1 MKIFFKNGL
10 NLTLNKNSYLASGG
24 QADIYVNG
32 GMAYKIYHKNADV
45 ISAGKIK
52 ELSVLAYDNI
62 IKPEDILLDINNNY
76 IGYNMKYIQDT
87 YTLCQLFPR
96 AFRDRNSLSNQLVLD
111 LIRRLQDTVAHCHKH
126 NILIVDLNEMNFLVA
141 KDFHEIFAID
151 CDSYKTPHY
160 PATAIMDSI
169 RDHQVKHNNFTES
182 SDWFSFGILSFMLF
196 SGIHPFK
203 GTHNT
208 YKTMDERMGHN
219 ISVLNK
225 DVKVPKVCLDFN
237 TVIPEVYRNWF
248 RAIFDGGKRLA
259 PPTDLQITAIVNTI
273 IQKISGSDNFNITEL
288 EDYVSTTVDVLW
300 GPVKSVLTSDGLYI
314 NKVLNKNIPTKANFI
329 TLPKSNAVVA
339 GWVEN
344 RSLKLVNATQRTEL
358 KYDLEVQDVFAYD
371 NRLYIKA
378 QTSIL
383 ELQFNEIGTNIIPTS
398 KVVAQV
404 LEHSSLIFDGCVIQS
419 LLGATYVSIFPKSGE
434 HYQFHTSELDKL
446 KIVDAK
452 FDRNVLMILCNDK
465 GKYNKYIFRFDILMT
480 GDYDLRI
487 LKDVQYQDLNFTV
500 LDTSACVHILGDGEL
515 EIFSSKKDSKTIKQ
529 VVDPIIDGGIKIFRD
544 GAGLLFSR
552 GSKIYSMKMK

>member
-1 MKIFFKNGL
+1 MKVFIQGKGSANLSKNAF
-10 NLTLNKNSYLASGG
+10 LASGG
-24 QADIYVNG
+24 QADVYVNG
-32 GMAYKIYHKNADV
+32 HTAYKIYNDKQF
-45 ISAGKIK
+45 IIPSGKIK
-52 ELSVLAYDNI
+52 ELSALTYKNI
-62 IKPEDILLDINNNY
+62 IKPEDILLDQDNNV
-76 IGYNMKYIQDT
+76 IGYTMQYVNDT

-111 LIRRLQDTVAHCHKH
+111 LIRRLQDTIKHCHDNK
-126 NILIVDLNEMNFLVA
+126 ILIVDLNEMNFLVA
-141 KDFHEIFAID
+141 KDFREVFAID
-151 CDSYKTPHY
+151 VDSWNTPHY

-169 RDHQVKHNNFTES
+169 RDHQVKHNSFTEN
-182 SDWFSFGILSFMLF
+182 SDWFSFGILAFSLF
-196 SGIHPFK
+196 SAIHPYK
-203 GTHNT
+203 GVHKI
-208 YKTMDERMGHN
+208 YKTMDERMEHN

-248 RAIFDGGKRLA
+248 KSVFDGGKRSP
-259 PPTDLQITAIVNTI
+259 PPTDLQITAIVNTV

-288 EDYVSTTVDVLW
+288 EDYVSTIVDVLW

-344 RSLKLVNATQRTEL
+344 RSLKIINATKRTEL

-383 ELQFNEIGTNIIPTS
+383 EIQFNEIGTNIIPTS

-434 HYQFHTSELDKL
+434 HYQFHTAELDKL

-452 FDRNVLMILCNDK
+452 FDRNVLMVLCNDK

-487 LKDVQYQDLNFTV
+487 LKDVQYQELNFTV
-500 LDTSACVHILGDGEL
+500 LDTTACVHILGDGEL
-515 EIFSSKKDSKTIKQ
+515 EIFSSKKDSKTVKE
-529 VVDPIIDGGIKIFRD
+529 VVDPVISGDIKIFRD